1 MSSLFR
7 SPLPS
12 SGCGSSTTQPGTP
25 LYNVSATQPLNGP
38 LHFAAL
44 EQSIDEIA
52 RRHEILRTTFP
63 LVDGGPVQVVAPAS
77 HLPVRIVDL
86 RAQHRGERDQE
97 ARRLTTEES
106 LRPFDLARGPL
117 LRTTLLRLSEME
129 QLLLVTM
136 HHIVSDGWS
145 LGVFFREL
153 AVLYEAYAARQASP
167 LPELS
172 IQYADFAIWQ
182 RERLQGGASDVSCP
196 TGKSA
201 WQARP
206 RCWSFHRP
214 SSATGADFPGA
225 MLPFALSDALSGA
238 LMALAQREGVTLFM
252 TLLAAFQVCSHRYT
266 GQDDIA
272 VGSPVAGRS
281 RPEIEELIGFFVNTL
296 VLRTDLAVATRRSAS
311 CSARVARA
319 ALAAYAHQDLPFERL
334 VEELQPER
342 NLSHN
347 PLFQV
352 MFVLQNARLHHP
364 APSACPRR
372 PRRAARS
379 GAASRGR
386 GEVRP
391 HALDGR
397 DHRTAARALRVQHRP
412 VRRRHDRADGRHFQ
426 VLLAGL
432 VRDPDAR
439 LSDLPLLTEEE
450 CHQLLV
456 RVERHGGAT
465 IPATGAST
473 SCSRPRWR
481 ERPTRSP

>member
-1 MSSLFR
+1 MRQEVVSF
-7 SPLPS
+7 PLS
-12 SGCGSSTTQPGTP
+12 FAQQRLWFLDQLQPGTP

-167 LPELS
+167 LPELP

-182 RERLQGGASDVSCP
+182 RAAPPRRSAWTSPAVLLEAA
-196 TGKSA
+196 A

-206 RCWSFHRP
+206 RCWSFPPTVLGHRCRL
-214 SSATGADFPGA
+214 SAVRCCRSRCPTHC
-225 MLPFALSDALSGA
+225 
-238 LMALAQREGVTLFM
+238 R
-252 TLLAAFQVCSHRYT
+252 
-266 GQDDIA
+266 
-272 VGSPVAGRS
+272 GRS
-281 RPEIEELIGFFVNTL
+281 WRWL
-296 VLRTDLAVATRRSAS
+296 SAK
-311 CSARVARA
+311 A
-319 ALAAYAHQDLPFERL
+319 
-334 VEELQPER
+334 
-342 NLSHN
+342 
-347 PLFQV
+347 
-352 MFVLQNARLHHP
+352 
-364 APSACPRR
+364 
-372 PRRAARS
+372 
-379 GAASRGR
+379 
-386 GEVRP
+386 
-391 HALDGR
+391 
-397 DHRTAARALRVQHRP
+397 
-412 VRRRHDRADGRHFQ
+412 
-426 VLLAGL
+426 
-432 VRDPDAR
+432 
-439 LSDLPLLTEEE
+439 
-450 CHQLLV
+450 
-456 RVERHGGAT
+456 
-465 IPATGAST
+465 
-473 SCSRPRWR
+473 
-481 ERPTRSP
+481 